1 MSEVVV
7 TRKDM
12 IDIANYM
19 ENGGLVD
26 HMNNA
31 GLSFGAMAL
40 ILTAI
45 EKECIMIKS
54 ELYMNGD
61 IDILKEEENVR

>member
-1 MSEVVV
+1 MNEVVV
-7 TRKDM
+7 TRSD
-12 IDIANYM
+12 IRAIANYM

-45 EKECIMIKS
+45 EQECNRILDEMNKEA
-54 ELYMNGD
+54 
-61 IDILKEEENVR
+61 ENVG

>member
-1 MSEVVV
+1 MNEVVI

-12 IDIANYM
+12 ADIANYM
-19 ENGGLVD
+19 ENGGLVE
-26 HMNNA
+26 HMNDA

-45 EKECIMIKS
+45 EEACS
-54 ELYMNGD
+54 RVLDEMN
-61 IDILKEEENVR
+61 KEEC

>member
-1 MSEVVV
+1 MEVNV
-7 TRKDM
+7 TRDD
-12 IDIANYM
+12 IRAIANYI
-19 ENGGLVD
+19 ENSGLVD

-45 EKECIMIKS
+45 SNECDRILNEMNKE
-54 ELYMNGD
+54 D
-61 IDILKEEENVR
+61 ENVC

>member
-1 MSEVVV
+1 MEVNV
-7 TRKDM
+7 TRKD
-12 IDIANYM
+12 IRAIADYM

-45 EKECIMIKS
+45 EQECSRILDEMNEVS
-54 ELYMNGD
+54 EN
-61 IDILKEEENVR
+61 E

>member
-1 MSEVVV
+1 MNEVVL
-7 TRKDM
+7 TRDDM
-12 IDIANYM
+12 RAIADYM
-19 ENGGLVD
+19 ENGGLVE

-45 EKECIMIKS
+45 SNECDKILD
-54 ELYMNGD
+54 EMN
-61 IDILKEEENVR
+61 KEEC

>member
-1 MSEVVV
+1 MNKVVV
-7 TRKDM
+7 TRKD
-12 IDIANYM
+12 ILSIADYM

-40 ILTAI
+40 ILTGI
-45 EKECIMIKS
+45 EQECSRILDEMNKEAEDVC
-54 ELYMNGD
+54 
-61 IDILKEEENVR
+61 

>member
-1 MSEVVV
+1 MEVAI
-7 TRKDM
+7 TRDD
-12 IDIANYM
+12 IRAIANYM

-45 EKECIMIKS
+45 EQECSRILDK
-54 ELYMNGD
+54 MNE
-61 IDILKEEENVR
+61 EEENVC

>member
-1 MSEVVV
+1 MEVSV
-7 TRKDM
+7 TRND
-12 IDIANYM
+12 IRAIANYM

-45 EKECIMIKS
+45 EQECGRILD
-54 ELYMNGD
+54 EMN
-61 IDILKEEENVR
+61 KEED

>member
-1 MSEVVV
+1 MEVNV
-7 TRKDM
+7 TRN
-12 IDIANYM
+12 DIRAIVNYM
-19 ENGGLVD
+19 ENSGLID

-45 EKECIMIKS
+45 SNECERILVEMNKEDEDVC
-54 ELYMNGD
+54 
-61 IDILKEEENVR
+61 

>member
-1 MSEVVV
+1 MEINV
-7 TRKDM
+7 TRKD
-12 IDIANYM
+12 ILAIANYM
-19 ENGGLVD
+19 EHKGLVE

-45 EKECIMIKS
+45 EQECDRILD
-54 ELYMNGD
+54 EMN
-61 IDILKEEENVR
+61 EVNENE

>member
-1 MSEVVV
+1 MEVNV
-7 TRKDM
+7 TRND
-12 IDIANYM
+12 IRAIANYM
-19 ENGGLVD
+19 ENCGLVE

-45 EKECIMIKS
+45 SNECDRILD
-54 ELYMNGD
+54 EMN
-61 IDILKEEENVR
+61 EVNENE

>member
-1 MSEVVV
+1 MEVNV
-7 TRKDM
+7 TRKD
-12 IDIANYM
+12 IRAIANYM
-19 ENGGLVD
+19 ENGGLVG

-45 EKECIMIKS
+45 EQECNRILD
-54 ELYMNGD
+54 EMN
-61 IDILKEEENVR
+61 KEEC